1 MAVWRVEIDGP
12 LRVLRDGEPFRPR
25 TRYQSLLILRLA
37 AYGPA
42 GIDRSETAAMLWP
55 DAERPHQSAYLR
67 RAIMELRRAGLEIRG
82 EGDRIQTAE
91 GALTL
96 GEEGDLPDV
105 EHPVADEIRR
115 MVRPKAPPRSVVR
128 TDSERLMMWIG
139 ETLVREHP
147 EIAVEMLAKHG
158 AEFLRTSPPA
168 PVLSLLLRI
177 LSVFSDLDVR
187 RVTIVRTAAIAAMYL
202 TRYGLAERLCRQA
215 INDARTLGEETLAA
229 HILSQL
235 AFLQMETRSWPQA
248 LETGRTAVEISMK
261 RESRAT
267 LASCLN
273 NYAGIQW
280 HSLRFEEAMANYVAA
295 YDMAE
300 TDATRRM
307 TLGNALLI
315 AGLYGISL
323 PIAVERPVPTGLTTG
338 SMIIA
343 ETNLRIGYGLL
354 HGELR
359 IAVEGVARL
368 LRVASA
374 GGMERFFCL
383 ALDYAAY
390 AFARLDHPLEAAAC
404 VRIGSAQRLAV
415 GHHRSPAESLAI
427 RLHVRPPYF
436 GPEVER
442 LVEGLPLADP
452 ALCAERVA
460 ARLERALVLR
470 KDTVGIR
477 PRV

>member
-1 MAVWRVEIDGP
+1 MAIWRVEIDGP
-12 LRVLRDGEPFRPR
+12 LRVLRGGVSFRPR
-25 TRYQSLLILRLA
+25 TRFQSLLLLRLA
-37 AYGPA
+37 AHGPA
-42 GIDRSETAAMLWP
+42 GIDRGETAAMLWP

-67 RAIMELRRAGLEIRG
+67 RAIMELRRAGLEIEG
-82 EGDRIQTAE
+82 AGDRIRTAE

-96 GEEGDLPDV
+96 GEGGDLPDV
-105 EHPVADEIRR
+105 EHPIADEIRR
-115 MVRPKAPPRSVVR
+115 LRPAKPTPVEIVR
-128 TDSERLMMWIG
+128 TDSERLMIWIG

-147 EIAVEMLAKHG
+147 EVAIEMLAKYG
-158 AEFLRTSPPA
+158 GEFLRNSPPG

-177 LSVFSDLDVR
+177 LSVAPELDVR

-215 INDARTLGEETLAA
+215 IDDARTLGEETLAT

-235 AFLQMETRSWPQA
+235 AFLHMETRSWPQA
-248 LETGRTAVEISMK
+248 LETGRTAVEISMTWDD
-261 RESRAT
+261 RAT

-295 YDMAE
+295 YRTAD

-315 AGLYGISL
+315 AGVYGIPL
-323 PIAVERPVPTGLTTG
+323 PIAVERPVSTGLTTG

-343 ETNLRIGYGLL
+343 ETNLRVGYGLL

-359 IAVEGVARL
+359 IAVEGIARF

-374 GGMERFFCL
+374 DGMERFFCL

-390 AFARLDHPLEAAAC
+390 VFARLGRTKEAAAC
-404 VRIGSAQRLAV
+404 VRIGSAHRLAV
-415 GHHRSPAESLAI
+415 GHHRSPAESLAV
-427 RLHVRPPYF
+427 RLHVPPPYF
-436 GPEVER
+436 GPEVET
-442 LVEGLPLADP
+442 LCAGFSLGDP

-460 ARLERALVLR
+460 TRLERAGR
-470 KDTVGIR
+470 STPD
-477 PRV
+477 